1 MIFMKGII
9 IVCKVIH
16 VDTLFITASDRLRI
30 SLDMNP
36 SLLPYTDLE
45 KSDFSQILS
54 FFGLGESKSFF
65 KPGWL
70 VIGEFDIGI
79 APGRFWLANPDQN
92 LHPDHYI
99 LVRI

>member
-1 MIFMKGII
+1 MILHRFFTFLGLG
-9 IVCKVIH
+9 
-16 VDTLFITASDRLRI
+16 D
-30 SLDMNP
+30 
-36 SLLPYTDLE
+36 E
-45 KSDFSQILS
+45 KSL
-54 FFGLGESKSFF
+54 